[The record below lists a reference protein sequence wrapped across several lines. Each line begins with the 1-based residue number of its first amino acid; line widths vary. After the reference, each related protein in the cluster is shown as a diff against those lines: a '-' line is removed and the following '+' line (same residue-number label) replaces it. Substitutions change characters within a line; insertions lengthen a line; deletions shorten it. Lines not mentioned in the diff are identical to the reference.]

1 MNSIKSSPKVLAW
14 LAGLLFLCVAPPGFA
29 EKADRDKPIDLEA
42 DTVIVEDAK
51 KTSTYQGNVILT
63 QGTLVIR
70 ADKLVVK
77 EDAQGFQ
84 SGTAYGNPANFRQKR
99 EGYNEYVEGFASRI
113 EYDSKQDKVQ
123 LFTNARMKRNEDE
136 ERGNYISYDAKTE
149 LFQVIGGAKTDAGG
163 GRVHATIQPKVKPNT
178 AAPPSTIKPL
188 EDVPG
193 APSPL
198 TTQPK

>member
-1 MNSIKSSPKVLAW
+1 MKTIKSASINLAW
-14 LAGLLFLCVAPPGFA
+14 LAGLLCLCLAHPSFA

-42 DTVIVEDAK
+42 DTVVVEDAK

-63 QGTLVIR
+63 QGTLIIR

-99 EGYNEYVEGFASRI
+99 EGYNEYIEGFANRV

-123 LFTNARMKRNEDE
+123 LFTSARMKRNEDE
-136 ERGNYISYDAKTE
+136 VRGNYISYDAKTE
-149 LFQVIGGAKTDAGG
+149 LFQVIGGAKTDPGG
-163 GRVHATIQPKVKPNT
+163 GRVHATIQPKVKPS
-178 AAPPSTIKPL
+178 AAVPPGPLKPL
-188 EDVPG
+188 ADTPG
-193 APSPL
+193 TP
-198 TTQPK
+198 QP

>member
-1 MNSIKSSPKVLAW
+1 MKTIKSASINLAW
-14 LAGLLFLCVAPPGFA
+14 LAGLLCLCLAHPSFA

-42 DTVIVEDAK
+42 DTVVVEDAK

-63 QGTLVIR
+63 QGTLIIR

-99 EGYNEYVEGFASRI
+99 EGYNEYIEGFANRV

-123 LFTNARMKRNEDE
+123 LFTSARMKRNEDE
-136 ERGNYISYDAKTE
+136 VRGNYISYDAKTE
-149 LFQVIGGAKTDAGG
+149 LFQVIGGAKTDPGG

-178 AAPPSTIKPL
+178 TPPPNPPKPTADTPSTP
-188 EDVPG
+188 
-193 APSPL
+193 
-198 TTQPK
+198 QP

>member
-1 MNSIKSSPKVLAW
+1 MKTIKSAPKNLIW
-14 LAGLLFLCVAPPGFA
+14 LAGLVFFSVASPGFA

-42 DTVIVEDAK
+42 DAVIVEDAK

-63 QGTLVIR
+63 QGTLIIR

-99 EGYNEYVEGFASRI
+99 EGYNEYIEGFANRV

-123 LFTNARMKRNEDE
+123 LFTSARMKRNDDE
-136 ERGNYISYDAKTE
+136 VRGNYISYDAKTE
-149 LFQVIGGAKTDAGG
+149 LFQVIGGAKTDPGG
-163 GRVHATIQPKVKPNT
+163 GRVHATIQPKVKPNA
-178 AAPPSTIKPL
+178 AAPPSPPKPVA
-188 EDVPG
+188 DT
-193 APSPL
+193 PSTP
-198 TTQPK
+198 

>member
-1 MNSIKSSPKVLAW
+1 MKTIKSASKNLAW
-14 LAGLLFLCVAPPGFA
+14 LAGLLCLCLVHPSFA

-42 DTVIVEDAK
+42 DTVVVEDAK
-51 KTSTYQGNVILT
+51 KTSTYQGNVVLT
-63 QGTLVIR
+63 QGTLIIR

-99 EGYNEYVEGFASRI
+99 EGYNEYIEGYANRV

-123 LFTNARMKRNEDE
+123 LFTSARMKRNEDE
-136 ERGNYISYDAKTE
+136 VRGNYISYDAKTE
-149 LFQVIGGAKTDAGG
+149 LFQVIGGAKTDPGG

-178 AAPPSTIKPL
+178 TPPPNPQNPTANTP
-188 EDVPG
+188 VRP
-193 APSPL
+193 
-198 TTQPK
+198 